1 MAQQISLRLLVLSPK
16 AVKHKLSLINY
27 RELLLSFEPLL
38 GKYLGPNLIKLLGCI
53 KALLKN
59 NITEY
64 WSNKKDYT
72 ICINQRKREITY
84 ILKKRKIGYTLY
96 LIKNNG
102 TKKKR
107 VPWKR
112 LILTALK
119 AVREKLN
126 KYYTQTYN
134 SYSDLFTIITIL
146 YPQKKLR
153 FFTTQE

>member
-1 MAQQISLRLLVLSPK
+1 ISLKLLVLSPK
-16 AVKHKLSLINY
+16 AAKHKLSLTNY

-38 GKYLGPNLIKLLGCI
+38 GEYSGPNLTKVLIVLLGCI
-53 KALLKN
+53 KALPKN

-84 ILKKRKIGYTLY
+84 ILKK
-96 LIKNNG
+96 
-102 TKKKR
+102 KKR

-119 AVREKLN
+119 AAREKLD

-134 SYSDLFTIITIL
+134 SYGNLFAIATIL
-146 YPQKKLR
+146 YSQKKLR